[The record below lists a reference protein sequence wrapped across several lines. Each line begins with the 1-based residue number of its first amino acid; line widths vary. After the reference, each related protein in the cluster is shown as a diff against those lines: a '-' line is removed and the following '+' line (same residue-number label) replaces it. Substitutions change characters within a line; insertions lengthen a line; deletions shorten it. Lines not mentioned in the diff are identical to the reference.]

1 MEPLRK
7 RTKKK
12 SAASPTTTTSSSKKR
27 TLDDATTGALPPST
41 PTEKRTKTAAVE
53 ADDDA
58 PAASASA
65 SLPAPASP
73 LCGCGDRAANECGS
87 SPGRG
92 AAAAGGGRPARGVG
106 DVRRGGEGDAARGSG
121 GRSSQVLSRRGRG
134 AQHHATEN
142 DRHEGGGSGSMRGG
156 QPQRQGDGSHD
167 DDDNRGTRDSGS
179 SHGSARGQSR
189 GGNATERGARSGKS
203 QAKKERR
210 TARRKEQ
217 AQERQASA
225 AKTAAGVRA
234 ITPTA
239 ESSCCSR
246 LAFVLLLGALA
257 GAVAFFTLPMVLPQP
272 VALGGVDFY
281 TVLGV
286 SAEDKLNDE
295 WAAVV
300 HGKARGALGR
310 AADQSNTKEAHVLN
324 IARDTLVD
332 EWKLELYDALGH
344 EGYVRSLGVKR
355 AILFAIAGSLVGITA
370 GWVLV
375 A

>member
-1 MEPLRK
+1 
-7 RTKKK
+7 
-12 SAASPTTTTSSSKKR
+12 
-27 TLDDATTGALPPST
+27 
-41 PTEKRTKTAAVE
+41 
-53 ADDDA
+53 
-58 PAASASA
+58 
-65 SLPAPASP
+65 
-73 LCGCGDRAANECGS
+73 
-87 SPGRG
+87 
-92 AAAAGGGRPARGVG
+92 
-106 DVRRGGEGDAARGSG
+106 
-121 GRSSQVLSRRGRG
+121 
-134 AQHHATEN
+134 
-142 DRHEGGGSGSMRGG
+142 MRGG

-203 QAKKERR
+203 QTKKERR

-234 ITPTA
+234 IAPTA